1 MIENV
6 IATSISRNGFIK
18 IISLLFVAMLINLRT
33 YNDPGSLI
41 LKITFSLFDC
51 KYKFFLGC
59 EIKRVRDLDFFITN
73 GGVWKFLLFFLFFFM
88 EDTNLRDREQ
98 RKCTDVSVYCI
109 VNDRIM
115 NFLSLC
121 LSLVW
126 GRS

>member
-73 GGVWKFLLFFLFFFM
+73 GGVWKFLLFFLFFSWKIQIFAI
-88 EDTNLRDREQ
+88 ESRENVQ
-98 RKCTDVSVYCI
+98 MCQFI
-109 VNDRIM
+109 A
-115 NFLSLC
+115 LSTIEL
-121 LSLVW
+121 
-126 GRS
+126 